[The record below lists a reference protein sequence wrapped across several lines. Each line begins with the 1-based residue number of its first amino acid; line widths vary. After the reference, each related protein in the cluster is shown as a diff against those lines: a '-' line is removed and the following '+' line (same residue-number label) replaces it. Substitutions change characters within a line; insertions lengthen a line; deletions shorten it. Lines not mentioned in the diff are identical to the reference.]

1 MLLQRRSVWPAI
13 LCLGLLQ
20 LLRGQYGLTNAIA
33 VWPTKAEWDNPQTL
47 EIRDLNSLASL
58 TLPYED
64 PAREVRGR
72 VVGALRGFSSVMPA
86 LLRQGPMAPLPASG
100 PSLDLALPSPLTR
113 APPAA

>member
-33 VWPTKAEWDNPQTL
+33 VWPTKAVWDNPQTL
-47 EIRDLNSLASL
+47 EISDINSLASL

-64 PAREVRGR
+64 PAREARGW
-72 VVGALRGFSSVMPA
+72 VVGALRRFSSVMPA
-86 LLRQGPMAPLPASG
+86 LPPQGPMGPAPAPGASF
-100 PSLDLALPSPLTR
+100 DLALPSPPTR